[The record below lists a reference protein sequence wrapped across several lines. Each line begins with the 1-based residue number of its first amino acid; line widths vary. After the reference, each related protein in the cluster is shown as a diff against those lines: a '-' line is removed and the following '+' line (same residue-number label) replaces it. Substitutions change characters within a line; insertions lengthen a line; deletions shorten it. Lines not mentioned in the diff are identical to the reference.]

1 MGRRGSNN
9 PRQLRAKSC
18 GCPKCMEAY
27 PPEKHGERN
36 RRRDCQGSWQARYRA
51 PDGKQKQKCFPI
63 SEGGKKKAEAFLDE
77 IRTKVRKR
85 TYADP
90 ARGEITMAQWWDL
103 WWEAQPNRAVTT
115 KNRKL
120 SNWTAHIEPKWG
132 SWRLCDLEYIELQAW
147 ITKEVKGYHTRKKVH
162 EVLNQMLRAAV
173 KDGRRIPFNPAGDLD
188 IGEPT
193 AKHPD
198 DVRPPTREQV
208 ALIVEQ
214 LPMYYKPLVVFLE
227 HTGMR
232 WGEATGLRWE
242 NVDLEANH
250 LKVKEVLSEDRGRL
264 FRKPAPKS
272 VAGFRTVPL
281 TPQAA
286 DAVRAMVARWRP
298 SDRVTPIGDDPFNLA
313 SGELVFR
320 GPQGG
325 VLSRHNFRRVWVPA
339 ITDAGLARI
348 VKNSETGRDEWW
360 PRVHDLRHVFAT
372 WLKELGI
379 DEKDT
384 QTVMG
389 HERGSKVTWIYQ
401 HSPEDVAAKVRAR
414 MAPET
419 EGVRTLRV
427 V

>member
-1 MGRRGSNN
+1 
-9 PRQLRAKSC
+9 
-18 GCPKCMEAY
+18 MEAY

-286 DAVRAMVARWRP
+286 DAVRTMVARWRP